1 MEVDYCSR
9 AMFLQDTECF
19 IENTEVGIS
28 YFVVDGEEDVAQLSQ
43 RRLLLIDDCQTD
55 PSEHP
60 YARVCDS

>member
-9 AMFLQDTECF
+9 VMFLQDTECF

-43 RRLLLIDDCQTD
+43 RRLLYC
-55 PSEHP
+55 
-60 YARVCDS
+60 